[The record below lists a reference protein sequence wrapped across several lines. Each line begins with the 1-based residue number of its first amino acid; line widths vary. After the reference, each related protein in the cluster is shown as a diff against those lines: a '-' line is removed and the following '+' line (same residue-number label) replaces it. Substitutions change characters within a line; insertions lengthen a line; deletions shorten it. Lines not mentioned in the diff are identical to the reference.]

1 MRCTPGPDV
10 YSLPQVL
17 MTFFS
22 VSVSACDYH
31 ILSEQGLPLA
41 IRWYKWSRLNQAV
54 FVAVALMIEE
64 NILPSCIY

>member
-1 MRCTPGPDV
+1 MHPWTRCVLLTPSPDD
-10 YSLPQVL
+10 LFL
-17 MTFFS
+17 
-22 VSVSACDYH
+22 SVSACDYH
-31 ILSEQGLPLA
+31 ILSEQGLPFA